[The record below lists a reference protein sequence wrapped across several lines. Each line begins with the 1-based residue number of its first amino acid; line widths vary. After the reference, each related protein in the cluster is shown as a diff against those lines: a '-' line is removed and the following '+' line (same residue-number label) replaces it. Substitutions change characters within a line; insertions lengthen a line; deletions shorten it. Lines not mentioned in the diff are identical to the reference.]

1 MDFMSDQKK
10 KGLSLAKK
18 HNLTGWA
25 FLLPATLLIC
35 WMSFYPMI
43 RAFILSLQTG
53 MGVNL
58 SFNGL
63 ANYTR
68 ILKDPTFKQTLF
80 NTFFYLIIQV
90 PIMLVLALMFASM
103 LNNKDLRF
111 KGLFRT
117 CIFLPCATSLVSYAM
132 IFRSL
137 FANDGFVNMV
147 LRSFGLSPIM
157 WFGNAWT
164 ARAVIIIALVWRWTG
179 YNMVFYLSGLQNIE
193 YSVYEAAKIDG
204 ASPMQTFFKITV
216 PLLKPTILLTPLHLP
231 MVPCSCLM
239 SL

>member
-1 MDFMSDQKK
+1 MSDQKK

-90 PIMLVLALMFASM
+90 PIMLILA
-103 LNNKDLRF
+103 
-111 KGLFRT
+111 
-117 CIFLPCATSLVSYAM
+117 
-132 IFRSL
+132 
-137 FANDGFVNMV
+137 
-147 LRSFGLSPIM
+147 
-157 WFGNAWT
+157 
-164 ARAVIIIALVWRWTG
+164 
-179 YNMVFYLSGLQNIE
+179 
-193 YSVYEAAKIDG
+193 
-204 ASPMQTFFKITV
+204 
-216 PLLKPTILLTPLHLP
+216 ILLIVLGLNIVFHS
-231 MVPCSCLM
+231 VKSYK
-239 SL
+239 SSEKNSEKAAV